1 MADQIENQLIA
12 ELSRRVVAEVAPD
25 EQIVFNPVCAAYFKN
40 PEKSLKGESVKD
52 ELAGLGI
59 GEIAVILTPIIL
71 EILKEV
77 LKDVLKDSIKSS
89 VTKNTPTL
97 LEKLKAFFGQ
107 LFAHD
112 ASESTLPQDVQLP
125 PLSQAQLIQ
134 ARQRAYEKAVELG
147 VDASKSSQ
155 IADCVVASLQMPLP
169 SSIHLDTSE
178 SNRQWRHTAIPAR
191 NAHPAFTERTLL
203 LS

>member
-25 EQIVFNPVCAAYFKN
+25 EQLVFNPVCAAYFKN
-40 PEKSLKGESVKD
+40 PEKSLKGEDIKD
-52 ELAGLGI
+52 VPAGLGG
-59 GEIAVILTPIIL
+59 GEIVVILTPIIL

-97 LEKLKAFFGQ
+97 LGKLKAFFGQ
-107 LFAHD
+107 LFGNN
-112 ASESTLPQDVQLP
+112 SSQSILPQDVQLL

-134 ARQRAYEKAVELG
+134 AHQRAYETAMGLG

-155 IADCVVASLQMPLP
+155 IADSVVVSLQLPLK
-169 SSIHLDTSE
+169 SLK
-178 SNRQWRHTAIPAR
+178 
-191 NAHPAFTERTLL
+191 
-203 LS
+203 